1 MNCRHPRLRSSTP
14 HRREAGFTLLEVLV
28 AVLVLAFGVLGM
40 SGLQAAS
47 MQANKDARQQSSAV
61 RLARELGE
69 MMRGNKDV
77 AIQTTAAA
85 NPYLVDFSGSLPTT
99 TPDCFASPCT
109 STLQVAQS
117 DLRNWLSRIQGTT
130 TLPGELPNARVV
142 VCFDA
147 TPYNATTGRPQWTC
161 SNSGGTVVVKIG
173 WTRHTTDHGAEGST
187 GAGTGSAGLDLASA
201 PSIVM
206 PVIAGS
212 IE

>member
-1 MNCRHPRLRSSTP
+1 MNRSAPRSSPQPTR
-14 HRREAGFTLLEVLV
+14 HERGFTLLEVLV
-28 AVLVLAFGVLGM
+28 AVLVLAIGVLGM

-47 MQANKDARQQSSAV
+47 LQANKDARQQSAAV

-85 NPYLVDFSGSLPTT
+85 NPYLVDFTGTLPTT
-99 TPDCFASPCT
+99 TADCFASPCT
-109 STLQVAQS
+109 STLEVAQS
-117 DLRNWLSRIQGTT
+117 DLRGWLARIKGTT
-130 TLPGELPNARVV
+130 SAPGELPTARVV

-147 TPYNATTGRPQWTC
+147 TPYSSATGRPQWTC

-173 WTRHTTDHGAEGST
+173 WAHQTTDHGAEGSL
-187 GAGTGSAGLDLASA
+187 GAGNTLAGLDSA
-201 PSIVM
+201 TLPSIVM

-212 IE
+212 VE